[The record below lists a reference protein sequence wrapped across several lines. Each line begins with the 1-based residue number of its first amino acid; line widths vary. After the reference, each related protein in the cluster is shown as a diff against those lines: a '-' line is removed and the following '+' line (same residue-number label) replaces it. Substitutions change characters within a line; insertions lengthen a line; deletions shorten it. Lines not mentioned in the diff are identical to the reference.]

1 MALSY
6 EDSNV
11 FPMSTYEQH
20 KLLVANRGEIAVR
33 ILTTARKLGLQTISV
48 YSPSDATSL
57 HVGLADEAI
66 PLADYRHDKRKP
78 TQGTLNEDITAGP
91 TEGQDGVPES
101 QLYLDAHLLLS
112 ICKELGATLVHP
124 GYGFLAENAGFIR
137 LFTETGITVLAPSA
151 DVVELMG
158 AKHAAREI
166 ARKVG
171 VRVCPGS
178 GDETSSIEMAN
189 VDGLTMSLDAAVDL
203 GKRVGFPIL
212 LKATKGG
219 GGMGMVVC
227 HNEHEVQDKW
237 DQAKERAQALFG
249 DEGLVVEK
257 YIQQGRHIEVQIF
270 GDGQGNVVHLGERE
284 CSVQRRHQKV
294 IEETPSPFYNAM
306 NPDERDAICQ
316 AAIRIGKELK
326 YSSAG
331 TVEFLVDASTGEFCF
346 LEVNTR
352 IQVEHGIT
360 EAMYPGLDLVQLMI
374 DLGIAVHSTRTDTMD
389 AALDMDKLAKWI
401 DGTGRWID
409 ELPTRNEGL
418 HAIEAR
424 IYAENPAEGFRPC
437 PGLLQLVDIPDRK
450 EEGWLRVD
458 SWISTGT
465 IITPHFDP
473 LLCKVIVTGGSRDEA
488 IARMKAA
495 LTKTRIC
502 GPPNNIEHLQVALD
516 NPIFAKGCATTRWL
530 ENLPFVPRAVTV
542 VSSGLDMTVQ
552 DLPGRVTGLGLPRSG
567 PMDYMAFQAANLLV
581 GNKSSTE
588 GLEIIVMPG
597 IPAVFIFHVPT
608 IIAVTGKPV
617 SLSITADAENYGKFD
632 AESSKDTVSMWRM
645 LSVPGGAKLRIED
658 QANYED
664 GRGFRVY
671 LAVRGGLPTIPEYL
685 KSKSTSMGL
694 GGYQGRSLLPGDQ
707 LALGECGP
715 KHGEEVNICIPE
727 FMIPTYPLQATIYV
741 LSGPQDDP
749 EFITAEGIE
758 KFYAAKFIV
767 SPSSNRMGI
776 RLERSNGS
784 GDGKIGWAR
793 ENGGEGGSHPSNIL
807 DNAYAFGS
815 VNINGDTPVIL
826 ANEGPDMGGYVCAC
840 TIAQGDMWKLGQ
852 LGPGNE
858 IRFRRVSWDT
868 ALRLRRRNESWL
880 GGVRAVISNSES
892 GSIDLFEEETEGGQG
907 GPKLL
912 VVKAEEGSQKPTV
925 TFRTA
930 GDSAIL
936 VDFGEMR
943 LDFSIRA
950 LVHAFELEV
959 LGARVDA
966 IKRLCPCIR
975 STMCHYDPLQISQ
988 SAVLD
993 TLSSALRRLPDV
1005 VDKMEFPSREITFPI
1020 VPDDPWCQEAIDKY
1034 ARTTR
1039 GKAVYVPSNVDYLSR
1054 NNGLDGKE
1062 DALSKLIDSEW
1073 LVVGI
1078 GFYLACPFLVPIDP
1092 RCRLVGQKMNPSRT
1106 YTPRGA
1112 IGIAGVVA
1120 AIYPVESPGGYQ
1132 LYGRTLPAWQT
1143 WGRGRHFSSEEP
1155 WLLRPFDKVR
1165 FKVVDVGAYS
1175 ELEQQFDAGRYEF
1188 EVSPATFS
1196 MKEYSAFVQSIAPE
1210 IKSFRDI
1217 QGIAVA
1223 IEEERERALLMEWEA
1238 EKRVASVPT
1247 QVDNHAGTAF
1257 VRSPIFANIWKIK
1270 VKIGDTIVSKMQ
1282 AVVILESMKSEINVY
1297 PEENAVGRK
1306 VVGYGDGIGLGAAV
1320 RPGDI
1325 IVHLA

>member
-1 MALSY
+1 
-6 EDSNV
+6 
-11 FPMSTYEQH
+11 MSRYKDH

-33 ILTTARKLGLQTISV
+33 ILFTARKLGLQTVSI
-48 YSPSDATSL
+48 YSPSDATSP
-57 HVGLADEAI
+57 HVDLADEAI
-66 PLADYRHDKRKP
+66 PLASYR
-78 TQGTLNEDITAGP
+78 QNEDII
-91 TEGQDGVPES
+91 PES
-101 QLYLDAHLLLS
+101 QLYLDAQLLLS
-112 ICKELGATLVHP
+112 ICKKLKVSLVHP
-124 GYGFLAENAGFIR
+124 GYGFLAENADFVR
-137 LFTETGITVLAPSA
+137 RFTEAGITVLAPSA
-151 DVVELMG
+151 RVVELMG

-166 ARKVG
+166 ARQVG

-178 GDETSSIEMAN
+178 GDEASREM
-189 VDGLTMSLDAAVDL
+189 DGSTESLDGAVDV

-227 HNEHEVQDKW
+227 HNEEEIRDKW
-237 DQAKERAQALFG
+237 QQAKERAQVLFG
-249 DEGLVVEK
+249 DERLVVEK
-257 YIQQGRHIEVQIF
+257 YVQQGRHIEVQIF

-294 IEETPSPFYNAM
+294 IEETPSPFYSAM
-306 NPDERDAICQ
+306 NLSERDALCN
-316 AAIRIGKELK
+316 AAVRIGKELK

-331 TVEFLVDASTGEFCF
+331 TVEFLVDATTGEFYF

-360 EAMYPGLDLVQLMI
+360 EAVYPGLDLVQLMI
-374 DLGIAVHSTRTDTMD
+374 DLGIASHSTRAGTMV
-389 AALDMDKLAKWI
+389 AGLDVEEQDAKWM

-418 HAIEAR
+418 HAIEVR
-424 IYAENPAEGFRPC
+424 VYSENPAEGFRPC
-437 PGLLQLVDIPDRK
+437 PGLLQLVDIPDHK

-465 IITPHFDP
+465 TVTPHFDP
-473 LLCKVIVTGGSRDEA
+473 LLCKLIVTGGSRDEA
-488 IARMKAA
+488 IARMKTV
-495 LTKTRIC
+495 LTEIRIY

-516 NPIFAKGCATTRWL
+516 NPIFTKGCATTRWL
-530 ENLPFVPRAVTV
+530 ESLPFVPRQVLPLVINNNTLTLVISRAVTV

-552 DLPGRVTGLGLPRSG
+552 DLPGRVMGLGLPRSG
-567 PMDYMAFQAANLLV
+567 PMDYMAFQTANLLV
-581 GNKSSTE
+581 GNKPSTE

-597 IPAVFIFHVPT
+597 VPAVLTFHVPT
-608 IIAVTGKPV
+608 VIAVTGKPA
-617 SLSITADAENYGKFD
+617 SLRITSDGGHD
-632 AESSKDTVSMWRM
+632 AESPKDIGMWRA
-645 LSVPGGAKLRIED
+645 LSVPGGAKLHIED
-658 QANYED
+658 TSTYED
-664 GRGFRVY
+664 TRGFRVY
-671 LAVRGGLPTIPEYL
+671 LAVRGGFPNIPEYL

-694 GGYQGRSLLPGDQ
+694 GGYQGRSLLPDDQ
-707 LALGECGP
+707 IALGECGP
-715 KHGEEVNICIPE
+715 QHGEAVDLHIPE
-727 FMIPTYPLQATIYV
+727 SMIPAYPLQATIHV

-749 EFITAEGIE
+749 EFITSEGIE
-758 KFYAAKFIV
+758 KFYATKFRV

-776 RLERSNGS
+776 RLELPTDSGS

-815 VNINGDTPVIL
+815 ININGDTPVIL

-840 TIAQGDMWKLGQ
+840 TIAEADMWKLGQ
-852 LGPGNE
+852 LGPGSE
-858 IRFRRVSWDT
+858 ISFRRVSWDT
-868 ALRLRRRNESWL
+868 AVQLRHRNEAWL
-880 GGVRAVISNSES
+880 DGVRAAISSS
-892 GSIDLFEEETEGGQG
+892 DVRTIVLFKVETESVAG

-912 VVKAEEGSQKPTV
+912 VVKAGEGSKKPTV

-930 GDSAIL
+930 GDCAIL

-943 LDFSIRA
+943 LDFHIRA

-959 LGARVDA
+959 LGAREDA
-966 IKRLCPCIR
+966 ITRLCPCIR
-975 STMCHYDPLQISQ
+975 STMCHFDPLRISQ
-988 SAVLD
+988 SAVLGI
-993 TLSSALRRLPDV
+993 LSSALSRLPAA
-1005 VDKMEFPSREITFPI
+1005 VDEMEFPSREVTFPI

-1039 GKAVYVPSNVDYLSR
+1039 DKAVYVPSNVDYLAR
-1054 NNGLDGKE
+1054 NNGLDSE
-1062 DALSKLIDSEW
+1062 QDALSKLIDSEW

-1143 WGRGRHFSSEEP
+1143 WGRGRHFSPEEP

-1165 FKVVDVGAYS
+1165 FKVVDVGAYA

-1188 EVSPATFS
+1188 EVSPAIFS
-1196 MKEYSAFVQSIAPE
+1196 MREYSAFVQSIALE
-1210 IKSFRDI
+1210 IQSFRNR
-1217 QGIAVA
+1217 QGAAVA
-1223 IEEERERALLMEWEA
+1223 TEEERERALLMEWEA
-1238 EKRVASVPT
+1238 EKRVANVPT

-1270 VKIGDTIVSKMQ
+1270 VEIGDAIVSQTQ

-1297 PEENAVGRK
+1297 PEESAIGRK
-1306 VVGYGDGIGLGAAV
+1306 VVGYGDGIGTGAAV
-1320 RPGDI
+1320 RPGEI
-1325 IVHLA
+1325 IIHLA

>member
-1 MALSY
+1 
-6 EDSNV
+6 
-11 FPMSTYEQH
+11 MSVYEQH

-33 ILTTARKLGLQTISV
+33 ILSTARKLGLQTISV
-48 YSPSDATSL
+48 YSPSDATSP
-57 HVGLADEAI
+57 HVNLADEAI
-66 PLADYRHDKRKP
+66 PLADYRHDKH
-78 TQGTLNEDITAGP
+78 
-91 TEGQDGVPES
+91 GVPES
-101 QLYLDAHLLLS
+101 QLYLDAQLLLS
-112 ICKELGATLVHP
+112 ICKELGVTLVHP

-137 LFTETGITVLAPSA
+137 LFTESGITVLAPSA
-151 DVVELMG
+151 DVVDLMG

-171 VRVCPGS
+171 VRVSPGS
-178 GDETSSIEMAN
+178 GDETSSIETAN
-189 VDGLTMSLDAAVDL
+189 VNGLTTSLNAAVDL

-227 HNEHEVQDKW
+227 HHEHEVQDKW

-249 DEGLVVEK
+249 DDGLIVEK
-257 YIQQGRHIEVQIF
+257 YIQQGRHIETCQIF

-306 NPDERDAICQ
+306 NPGARDAICQ

-360 EAMYPGLDLVQLMI
+360 EAVYPGLDIVQLMI
-374 DLGIAVHSTRTDTMD
+374 DLGIAAHSTRTDT
-389 AALDMDKLAKWI
+389 
-401 DGTGRWID
+401 
-409 ELPTRNEGL
+409 GL
-418 HAIEAR
+418 HAIEVR
-424 IYAENPAEGFRPC
+424 VYAENPAEGFRPC
-437 PGLLQLVDIPDRK
+437 PGVLQLVDIPDRK

-473 LLCKVIVTGGSRDEA
+473 LLCKVIVTGSSRDEA
-488 IARMKAA
+488 IARMKAV
-495 LTKTRIC
+495 LTETRIC
-502 GPPNNIEHLQVALD
+502 GPPNNIEHLQVSLGD
-516 NPIFAKGCATTRWL
+516 PIFAKGRATTRWL
-530 ENLPFVPRAVTV
+530 ESLPFIPRAVTV

-552 DLPGRVTGLGLPRSG
+552 DLPGRVMGLGLPRSG
-567 PMDYMAFQAANLLV
+567 PMDYIAFQAANLLV

-588 GLEIIVMPG
+588 GLEIIVMSG
-597 IPAVFIFHVPT
+597 VPAVFHFHVPT

-617 SLSITADAENYGKFD
+617 FLSITADVEDYDKFD
-632 AESSKDTVSMWRM
+632 AKSSSKETVDR
-645 LSVPGGAKLRIED
+645 
-658 QANYED
+658 ANYED
-664 GRGFRVY
+664 SRGFRVY
-671 LAVRGGLPTIPEYL
+671 LAFRGGFPNIPEYL

-707 LALGECGP
+707 IALAECSP
-715 KHGEEVNICIPE
+715 KHGEDVNIRIPDST
-727 FMIPTYPLQATIYV
+727 IPTYPLQATIHV

-749 EFITAEGIE
+749 EFITADGVE
-758 KFYAAKFIV
+758 KFYATNFRV

-776 RLERSNGS
+776 RLELSNDS

-815 VNINGDTPVIL
+815 ININGDTPVIL

-840 TIAQGDMWKLGQ
+840 TIAEADMWKLGQ

-868 ALRLRRRNESWL
+868 ALGLRHRNESWL
-880 GGVRAVISNSES
+880 DGVKAAISKSES
-892 GSIDLFEEETEGGQG
+892 GSIDLFKEETEGGLG

-912 VVKAEEGSQKPTV
+912 V
-925 TFRTA
+925 A

-959 LGARVDA
+959 RGARVDA

-975 STMCHYDPLQISQ
+975 STMCHYDPLQVSQ
-988 SAVLD
+988 STVLGI
-993 TLSSALRRLPDV
+993 LSSALSRLPDA
-1005 VDKMEFPSREITFPI
+1005 VDEMEFPSREITFPI

-1039 GKAVYVPSNVDYLSR
+1039 DKAVYVPSNVEYLAR

-1143 WGRGRHFSSEEP
+1143 WGRGRHFSPEEP

-1165 FKVVDVGAYS
+1165 FKVVDVGAYA

-1188 EVSPATFS
+1188 EVSPTIFS
-1196 MKEYSAFVQSIAPE
+1196 MREYAAFVQSIAPE
-1210 IKSFRDI
+1210 IKSFRDS
-1217 QGIAVA
+1217 QEAAVA

-1238 EKRVASVPT
+1238 EKRVANIPT

-1270 VKIGDTIVSKMQ
+1270 VEIGDTIVSKTQ

-1306 VVGYGDGIGLGAAV
+1306 VVGYGDGIGPGAAV

>member
-1 MALSY
+1 
-6 EDSNV
+6 
-11 FPMSTYEQH
+11 MSVYEQH

-48 YSPSDATSL
+48 YSPSDATSP
-57 HVGLADEAI
+57 HVNLADEAI
-66 PLADYRHDKRKP
+66 PLADHH
-78 TQGTLNEDITAGP
+78 I
-91 TEGQDGVPES
+91 VPES
-101 QLYLDAHLLLS
+101 QLYLDAQLLLS
-112 ICKELGATLVHP
+112 ISKELGVTLVHP

-137 LFTETGITVLAPSA
+137 LFTESGITVLAPSA

-171 VRVCPGS
+171 VRVSPGS
-178 GDETSSIEMAN
+178 GDETSSIETAN
-189 VDGLTMSLDAAVDL
+189 VNGLTTSLNSAVDL

-249 DEGLVVEK
+249 DDGLIVEK
-257 YIQQGRHIEVQIF
+257 YIQQGRHIETCQIF

-306 NPDERDAICQ
+306 NPDAICQ

-360 EAMYPGLDLVQLMI
+360 EAVYPGLDIVQLMI
-374 DLGIAVHSTRTDTMD
+374 DLGIAAHSTRTDT
-389 AALDMDKLAKWI
+389 
-401 DGTGRWID
+401 
-409 ELPTRNEGL
+409 GL
-418 HAIEAR
+418 HAIEVR
-424 IYAENPAEGFRPC
+424 VYAENPAEGFRPC
-437 PGLLQLVDIPDRK
+437 PGLLQLVHIPDRK

-473 LLCKVIVTGGSRDEA
+473 LLCKVIVTGSSRDEA
-488 IARMKAA
+488 IARMKAV
-495 LTKTRIC
+495 LTETRIY

-516 NPIFAKGCATTRWL
+516 DPIFAKGRATTRWL
-530 ENLPFVPRAVTV
+530 ESLPFIPRAMTV

-552 DLPGRVTGLGLPRSG
+552 DLPGRVMGLGLPRSG
-567 PMDYMAFQAANLLV
+567 PMDYIAFQAANLLV
-581 GNKSSTE
+581 GNESSTE

-597 IPAVFIFHVPT
+597 VPAVFHFHVPT

-617 SLSITADAENYGKFD
+617 FLFIAADVEDYDKFD
-632 AESSKDTVSMWRM
+632 TKSKETVDM
-645 LSVPGGAKLRIED
+645 
-658 QANYED
+658 ANYED
-664 GRGFRVY
+664 SRGFRVY
-671 LAVRGGLPTIPEYL
+671 LAFRGGFPNIPEYL

-707 LALGECGP
+707 IALADCGP
-715 KHGEEVNICIPE
+715 KHGEDVNIRIPDS
-727 FMIPTYPLQATIYV
+727 MIPAYPLQATIHV

-749 EFITAEGIE
+749 EFITAEGVE
-758 KFYAAKFIV
+758 RFYATNFRV

-776 RLERSNGS
+776 RLELSDDS

-815 VNINGDTPVIL
+815 ININGDTPVIL

-840 TIAQGDMWKLGQ
+840 TIAEADMWKLGQ

-868 ALRLRRRNESWL
+868 ALGLWHRNESWL
-880 GGVRAVISNSES
+880 GGVRAAISKSES
-892 GSIDLFEEETEGGQG
+892 DSIDLFKEETEGGLG
-907 GPKLL
+907 GPKLF
-912 VVKAEEGSQKPTV
+912 V
-925 TFRTA
+925 A

-988 SAVLD
+988 STVLGI
-993 TLSSALRRLPDV
+993 LSSALSRLPDA
-1005 VDKMEFPSREITFPI
+1005 VDEMEFPSREITFPI

-1039 GKAVYVPSNVDYLSR
+1039 DKAVYVPSNVDYLAR
-1054 NNGLDGKE
+1054 NNGLDGKK

-1143 WGRGRHFSSEEP
+1143 WGRGRHFSPEEP
-1155 WLLRPFDKVR
+1155 WLLRPFDKV
-1165 FKVVDVGAYS
+1165 DEHY
-1175 ELEQQFDAGRYEF
+1175 
-1188 EVSPATFS
+1188 ATLS
-1196 MKEYSAFVQSIAPE
+1196 
-1210 IKSFRDI
+1210 RC
-1217 QGIAVA
+1217 
-1223 IEEERERALLMEWEA
+1223 
-1238 EKRVASVPT
+1238 
-1247 QVDNHAGTAF
+1247 
-1257 VRSPIFANIWKIK
+1257 
-1270 VKIGDTIVSKMQ
+1270 
-1282 AVVILESMKSEINVY
+1282 
-1297 PEENAVGRK
+1297 
-1306 VVGYGDGIGLGAAV
+1306 
-1320 RPGDI
+1320 
-1325 IVHLA
+1325 